1 MASGS
6 ELRTRA
12 IRVRAAIRQDAAA
25 RARFA
30 AIYTGSGD
38 AVAELETFLEP
49 TQADAIERARL
60 REVAFGRA
68 ATAQD
73 ETLAAT
79 ARNDLDALDAA
90 AAARETAIAHAIASF
105 DSAPMPAPAPA
116 QAAEVGLAAAPV
128 DPTTSPRPA
137 GRRQPPLWLIITA
150 SFILGLAVAS
160 AVALA
165 PSLLEPATSTGSA
178 SPPTAPSTTP
188 TRGLRD
194 DDAGVIEQASVAT
207 RGDVDKADAVLSRPA
222 ARGDR
227 SAGFLPIDVD
237 PDSTRRLL
245 KAGSTIVYA
254 ARNTSDEYCLIV
266 IRDEITTS
274 RCADAAGFADS
285 GLFTGGA
292 SETGSSDPTFAVRW
306 NGEFLQVISRQ

>member
-68 ATAQD
+68 AAAQE

-105 DSAPMPAPAPA
+105 DSAPVPAPA

-128 DPTTSPRPA
+128 EPTTSPRPA
-137 GRRQPPLWLIITA
+137 GRRQPPLWMIITA

-178 SPPTAPSTTP
+178 ATPTAPSTTP

-254 ARNTSDEYCLIV
+254 ARNISHEYCLIV